1 MNSNHPCLHL
11 QRECNPLPA
20 LRPSAP
26 VSAVSNEWGDHP
38 DEPQD
43 EPDLRASRLGAGVP
57 SHREQVSRLVPVL
70 KGWLG
75 LTRPEQEAKL

>member
-1 MNSNHPCLHL
+1 MNSNHLCLNL
-11 QRECNPLPA
+11 QRECNPSPA

-26 VSAVSNEWGDHP
+26 LSAVFNERGDYP

-57 SHREQVSRLVPVL
+57 SHREQVSPLALV
-70 KGWLG
+70 
-75 LTRPEQEAKL
+75 A